1 MQARR
6 ALEVDLRKALARE
19 EFEVF
24 YQPLVNLQ
32 TNEVSSFEA
41 LLRWRHP
48 VRGMV
53 GPDNFIPLAEEI
65 GLINEIGAWVLKQA
79 CSDAMGWP
87 DHLKLAVNVSSLQFR
102 SNRLSLDVVAAL
114 GHSGLPAS
122 RLEIEI
128 TETALLQDTE
138 ATIAVLYEL
147 RQLGLSIAMDDFGT
161 GYSSLGYLRKFPFD
175 KIKID
180 KSFTLGLPDRADSL
194 AIVRAMMGLGVNLG
208 MITTA
213 EGVETEEQLA
223 ALRAEGCTEVQG
235 YLFSPARPAGEIAAL
250 LSRMRGQTRVV
261 A

>member
-1 MQARR
+1 M
-6 ALEVDLRKALARE
+6 
-19 EFEVF
+19 
-24 YQPLVNLQ
+24 
-32 TNEVSSFEA
+32 
-41 LLRWRHP
+41 
-48 VRGMV
+48 
-53 GPDNFIPLAEEI
+53 
-65 GLINEIGAWVLKQA
+65 
-79 CSDAMGWP
+79 
-87 DHLKLAVNVSSLQFR
+87 
-102 SNRLSLDVVAAL
+102 AAL

-235 YLFSPARPAGEIAAL
+235 YLFSRPVPAQDVRTLLAAE
-250 LSRMRGQTRVV
+250 GVED
-261 A
+261 AA

>member
-1 MQARR
+1 M
-6 ALEVDLRKALARE
+6 
-19 EFEVF
+19 
-24 YQPLVNLQ
+24 
-32 TNEVSSFEA
+32 
-41 LLRWRHP
+41 
-48 VRGMV
+48 
-53 GPDNFIPLAEEI
+53 
-65 GLINEIGAWVLKQA
+65 LKQA

-180 KSFTLGLPDRADSL
+180 KSFLLQSGESPQAHAIIRAVLALGRSL
-194 AIVRAMMGLGVNLG
+194 GIPVL
-208 MITTA
+208 A
-213 EGVETEEQLA
+213 EGVETMDQLQ
-223 ALRAEGCTEVQG
+223 LLVDEGCDEAQG
-235 YLFSPARPAGEIAAL
+235 YLFGRPAPMQLPGED
-250 LSRMRGQTRVV
+250 QV
-261 A
+261 AHRA

>member
-1 MQARR
+1 M
-6 ALEVDLRKALARE
+6 
-19 EFEVF
+19 
-24 YQPLVNLQ
+24 
-32 TNEVSSFEA
+32 
-41 LLRWRHP
+41 
-48 VRGMV
+48 
-53 GPDNFIPLAEEI
+53 
-65 GLINEIGAWVLKQA
+65 
-79 CSDAMGWP
+79 
-87 DHLKLAVNVSSLQFR
+87 
-102 SNRLSLDVVAAL
+102 AAL

-235 YLFSPARPAGEIAAL
+235 YLFSAARPAAEIAGL
-250 LSRMRGQTRVV
+250 LARFGARSSK
-261 A
+261 AA